1 MKKLSIE
8 NFKKN
13 LEIKYYLPLK
23 LKQKLVQEVISNCIE
38 EKNEILY
45 VNYFVKEMVYK
56 LCILSYYTNYQFTD
70 QIDYDSLQEIKAFDY
85 VMSEIM
91 KNNKDEIF
99 KLELLLSETIRE
111 QKETC
116 NCLSRIICK
125 KIDEIIKV
133 IPDKNEWSK
142 ILKNAVKILNKSK
155 PEVVQAFS
163 KELLGGNLLSI
174 LRKNKSEK
182 LSTKKANKTEEG
194 GLNLSLNIQ
203 DNN

>member
-1 MKKLSIE
+1 M
-8 NFKKN
+8 
-13 LEIKYYLPLK
+13 
-23 LKQKLVQEVISNCIE
+23 
-38 EKNEILY
+38 
-45 VNYFVKEMVYK
+45 
-56 LCILSYYTNYQFTD
+56 
-70 QIDYDSLQEIKAFDY
+70 
-85 VMSEIM
+85 
-91 KNNKDEIF
+91 
-99 KLELLLSETIRE
+99 
-111 QKETC
+111 
-116 NCLSRIICK
+116 
-125 KIDEIIKV
+125 